1 MHRFLAT
8 FLSLLT
14 AVGFGWPG
22 LVCACGPGGATAQ
35 VDDSASEHDCC
46 PEQDERQK
54 QKDDSDDNC
63 CDSPACAMATAEGA
77 SELAV
82 VEHGQWRPSLDDP
95 PAERVGQ
102 QIPSAWTLDILSPTG
117 DAPPIPSEDF
127 TTAGSGGADRYLIL
141 QVFRI

>member
-22 LVCACGPGGATAQ
+22 LVCACGPGESAAQ
-35 VDDSASEHDCC
+35 VDERSSEHDCC
-46 PEQDERQK
+46 PGESDGEPQRE
-54 QKDDSDDNC
+54 DSDDNC
-63 CDSPACAMATAEGA
+63 CDSPTCTMAAADGA

-82 VEHGQWRPSLDDP
+82 VERGQWRPGVDDV
-95 PAERVGQ
+95 PAHVAAQ

-117 DAPPIPSEDF
+117 DAPPLPSSH
-127 TTAGSGGADRYLIL
+127 TSIAASGGADRYLIL
-141 QVFRI
+141 QVMRL